1 MLNKTPTTKSLMRLM
16 NGKYHTTEQ
25 TLLPPI
31 GAAKL
36 QDTPTAQAAAS
47 ISLFLDSFS

>member
-1 MLNKTPTTKSLMRLM
+1 M
-16 NGKYHTTEQ
+16 NEEIYPK
-25 TLLPPI
+25 LIKKLPPI

-36 QDTPTAQAAAS
+36 QDTPTAQAAAH